1 MSTGVFNE
9 NGDEDEYVD
18 GNGYCDDV
26 DDDGEYIEDDDDI
39 TWQ

>member
-26 DDDGEYIEDDDDI
+26 EDDDDI